1 MKIRK
6 LSLSNNGI
14 PAVGPDV
21 EKETS
26 IDTSSSLNNSSMN
39 FCVASSVMCTESLTG
54 IKDNAIAISDI
65 PILCSVTKINS
76 AERSNIKLDNSNDFS
91 IEEDE
96 RTKGISQIENAEA
109 SSIPKELSKS
119 NKVKQYRT
127 GSIRLTKSHAV
138 CCKILIGFA
147 ICCTTGCSLV
157 PIIFYYASQI
167 VNNVPTRPEYSHN
180 RNTSTAKVC

>member
-14 PAVGPDV
+14 PAVGPNA
-21 EKETS
+21 EKKTT

-54 IKDNAIAISDI
+54 IKDNAIA
-65 PILCSVTKINS
+65 
-76 AERSNIKLDNSNDFS
+76 AESCNIKLDNNNDFS
-91 IEEDE
+91 IVEDE
-96 RTKGISQIENAEA
+96 RTKGISQIEKAEV

-127 GSIRLTKSHAV
+127 GSIRLTKSHAL

-147 ICCTTGCSLV
+147 ICCTTGLSLT
-157 PIIFYYASQI
+157 PIVFYYVSQMG
-167 VNNVPTRPEYSHN
+167 NDVPTILEYSHS

>member
-14 PAVGPDV
+14 PAVGLDV

-39 FCVASSVMCTESLTG
+39 FCVASSVMCTESLIE
-54 IKDNAIAISDI
+54 IKDNTIAISDI

-76 AERSNIKLDNSNDFS
+76 AESRNIKLDNSNDFS
-91 IEEDE
+91 IVEDE
-96 RTKGISQIENAEA
+96 RTKGISQMENAEV
-109 SSIPKELSKS
+109 SSSPKELSKS

-127 GSIRLTKSHAV
+127 GSIRLTKSHAL

-147 ICCTTGCSLV
+147 ICCTTALSLM
-157 PIIFYYASQI
+157 PIIFYYVSQV
-167 VNNVPTRPEYSHN
+167 VNNVPTSPEYSHN